1 MAKKYSRDEVI
12 KHAKALGMSVPDNA
26 ATMSKSDYKD
36 FTNNLNEFKAE
47 EKHKTEPAKEKAKKY
62 RDTAEGKNYVAK
74 AKEVKKRAEAGGDTS
89 GEYSIDD
96 LPASVRREIDKEIP
110 LEAFNY
116 TEGLLSQIRQASP
129 FVTGARS
136 GGRMDYTTR
145 GGSVKENT
153 DYVNRYPDLKRA
165 WQEILNNPNS
175 ETARYWLPR
184 MGVTSPED
192 IKIERFGMAHQ
203 AENAKL
209 ASGTYVGDTWV
220 YESPENRNKWLEGKD
235 PATGQRDPT
244 SDYWK
249 GKTLDPNETT
259 SVLDTTDVTDTSL
272 LDYTGPPGGLGTGV
286 GGLLA
291 TTPYPQPAPQDWSGI
306 RPGVFGQP
314 SSELAVATGLPAQQA
329 IFGPQGRSMQPWTTA
344 QQTSNNWQ
352 VPAGLINYQIPGG
365 APVNVG
371 YSNPNLG
378 LFDFGGAGAGAGA
391 GAGTG
396 IGNQAWVGP
405 GGVTD
410 FNAWQDAEY
419 ERMYPGRRAAAQA
432 AGFAGLDYWKPGA
445 AEWRAS
451 LPGGATSQDW
461 VNMYGTQAQQAA
473 GQTAAE
479 RIAAGFIGMDDV
491 DEMNVPSGWNVPG
504 EGTRG

>member
-272 LDYTGPPGGLGTGV
+272 LDYTGPPGGLGTAV
-286 GGLLA
+286 GGLMA
-291 TTPYPQPAPQDWSGI
+291 TTPYTQPAPQDWSAIAPFVWGA
-306 RPGVFGQP
+306 G
-314 SSELAVATGLPAQQA
+314 ETAVGTGLPAQQA
-329 IFGPQGRSMQPWTTA
+329 IFGPQGRAMQPWATG
-344 QQTSNNWQ
+344 QQ
-352 VPAGLINYQIPGG
+352 VPAGLVNYQIPGG
-365 APVNVG
+365 TPANVT
-371 YSNPNLG
+371 YSGGNPS
-378 LFDFGGAGAGAGA
+378 LFDFNKDAATTTNGNGTTTNGTSGTFMGQQYANTAEYHNLLSRHNQAMQLIRGGHNQGK
-391 GAGTG
+391 G
-396 IGNQAWVGP
+396 IGALMADPGFIANQ
-405 GGVTD
+405 
-410 FNAWQDAEY
+410 Y
-419 ERMYPGRRAAAQA
+419 K
-432 AGFAGLDYWKPGA
+432 GFADKSDLAVGGKSG
-445 AEWRAS
+445 S
-451 LPGGATSQDW
+451 LFDVLSGNNTTNTS
-461 VNMYGTQAQQAA
+461 G
-473 GQTAAE
+473 
-479 RIAAGFIGMDDV
+479 
-491 DEMNVPSGWNVPG
+491 
-504 EGTRG
+504 